1 MPSSKVIELSEVIL
15 EIWHSQTSKKP
26 TLIRISWS
34 SCESSQKPGTLFAN
48 STTLCTDGV
57 TLVANCCHS
66 HIRWDS
72 TVSAVEDAASGSSGL
87 AGLKTKLRESNLIY
101 NQIWLF

>member
-1 MPSSKVIELSEVIL
+1 MPSSKVIELSVVIL
-15 EIWHSQTSKKP
+15 EMWQSHTSKKP

-34 SCESSQKPGTLFAN
+34 SCESSQNPGIRFAN

-66 HIRWDS
+66 QILCDS

-87 AGLKTKLRESNLIY
+87 AGCEELLA
-101 NQIWLF
+101 